1 MTKMVAVCNCSSGVM
16 HTYMARNALLIGA
29 KKRGIDMV
37 VETQGTLGIEFRL
50 TPEQIAQA
58 DVVIWTTDL
67 KVREQQRF
75 KGKKIL
81 HKFSASG
88 MIKHND
94 KVFEEAL
101 ALANS
106 SSPEQPQA

>member
-16 HTYMARNALLIGA
+16 HTYMARNALLAGA
-29 KKRGIDMV
+29 KKRGIEMH

-50 TPEQIAQA
+50 TPQQIAEA

-67 KVREQQRF
+67 KIRETERF

-81 HKFSASG
+81 HKYSASAC
-88 MIKHND
+88 IKHTD
-94 KVFEEAL
+94 KVLDDAL

-106 SSPEQPQA
+106 SEPAR